1 MTILEKEINAVP
13 SLSPASAAPRAF
25 IVDGMALIQTV
36 IPGDAATFEEIN
48 GRYYGIITSTLRQN
62 ICTRLGLVCD

>member
-1 MTILEKEINAVP
+1 MTILEKEINVVP

-36 IPGDAATFEEIN
+36 IPGDAATFGEQERGASSN
-48 GRYYGIITSTLRQN
+48 S
-62 ICTRLGLVCD
+62 